1 MSCVIRRDNEEQM
14 LMYNWISSV
23 TSSLNLEITPSLFN
37 SPPFVIL
44 IGNIMLQEKFNLFK
58 IKTLKL
64 YDLYFNIQF
73 FYRKVCYQSS
83 HIIRNNVLKAYN

>member
-1 MSCVIRRDNEEQM
+1 
-14 LMYNWISSV
+14 MYNWISSV
-23 TSSLNLEITPSLFN
+23 TSSLNLEITPSLSD

-44 IGNIMLQEKFNLFK
+44 IGNVMLREKFNLFK

-73 FYRKVCYQSS
+73 FLESTVKYATSQVILFATMY
-83 HIIRNNVLKAYN
+83 

>member
-44 IGNIMLQEKFNLFK
+44 IGNVMLQEKFNLFK

-64 YDLYFNIQF
+64 YDLYFNIRF
-73 FYRKVCYQSS
+73 FHSQQCVEG
-83 HIIRNNVLKAYN
+83 I

>member
-37 SPPFVIL
+37 SPPFVTL
-44 IGNIMLQEKFNLFK
+44 IGNVMLQEKFNLFK

-73 FYRKVCYQSS
+73 FLESES
-83 HIIRNNVLKAYN
+83 NIISNNVLKVYS

>member
-1 MSCVIRRDNEEQM
+1 MSCIIRRDNEEQM

-23 TSSLNLEITPSLFN
+23 TSSLNLEITPSLSD

-44 IGNIMLQEKFNLFK
+44 IGNVMLQEKFNLFK

-73 FYRKVCYQSS
+73 FLESEYSQQC
-83 HIIRNNVLKAYN
+83 IEGI

>member
-23 TSSLNLEITPSLFN
+23 TSSLDSEITPSLFD

-44 IGNIMLQEKFNLFK
+44 IGNVMLQEKFNLLEYYILTFK
-58 IKTLKL
+58 LKKTVLFYFTTLSILIK
-64 YDLYFNIQF
+64 
-73 FYRKVCYQSS
+73 
-83 HIIRNNVLKAYN
+83 